1 MPYLEVY
8 KKAKEEKNIS
18 SATIAMLSSA
28 SLPTVQRFFQGTGKR
43 PSVDIAA
50 SIANVLG
57 VSLDEAFG
65 VGEPKQ
71 KPLDANVE
79 AIISSYTEL
88 IKEKDERLKEQTD
101 RILELDE
108 TIKQMRV
115 DKIKRQRNNFMLIVF
130 VCMVAILN
138 IFVLFFSLTH

>member
-1 MPYLEVY
+1 MPYLELF
-8 KKAKEEKNIS
+8 KKAKEEKKIS
-18 SATIAMLSSA
+18 SATISMLSNA
-28 SLPTVQRFFQGTGKR
+28 SLPTVTRFFQGNGKR
-43 PSVDIAA
+43 LSVDTVA

-57 VSLDEAFG
+57 VSLDEAFC

-71 KPLDANVE
+71 KPLDPNVE
-79 AIISSYTEL
+79 AIITSYTEL
-88 IKEKDERLKEQTD
+88 IKEKDERLKEQTE

-115 DKIKRQRNNFMLIVF
+115 DKVKRQRNNFALLVF
-130 VCMVAILN
+130 AFVVALLN